1 MLYYRTLELNQIED
15 FWKLLNTLDAE
26 TDYMMYEPNERT
38 QTTNVQE
45 LKNDIEN
52 NVICGSDFL
61 QVAMENQKM
70 VGYIRAER
78 GKFNRILHTA
88 YIVVG
93 ILKDYRGKGIGTS
106 FFEGAALPFRRDR
119 PCRFQSKSG
128 ARSAWCWPVLNRRG
142 RRSCKTFRVHILSEK
157 WHKKSRKPLKNFL
170 LGGPIISG

>member
-38 QTTNVQE
+38 QTTNVQK

-78 GKFNRILHTA
+78 GKFNRILDTA

-93 ILKDYRGKGIGTS
+93 ILKD
-106 FFEGAALPFRRDR
+106 
-119 PCRFQSKSG
+119 
-128 ARSAWCWPVLNRRG
+128 
-142 RRSCKTFRVHILSEK
+142 
-157 WHKKSRKPLKNFL
+157 
-170 LGGPIISG
+170 